1 MKYTQKQANT
11 SPRTAMQ
18 AVALLVTAMLG
29 VSPAWAAHYTL
40 QHQDPSGIYRI
51 DPNHSLAWF
60 TVGHAGVA
68 VVVGRFDT
76 MTGTY
81 RISRSHPT
89 RDTASI
95 TIPTAS
101 INTDF
106 AMRDNDLRGPDFLNV
121 KVFPQARF
129 VSQRYVATSATTGSL
144 YGRLTL
150 HGITRPVLL
159 HVREIGAGP
168 VGLPKPWGGYVS
180 GYEATTVINRQVFG
194 IDAYPGMIAD
204 QIHLHFNI
212 EGVRIGKQ
220 P

>member
-1 MKYTQKQANT
+1 MQCLDKPRPIHK
-11 SPRTAMQ
+11 RTAVGL
-18 AVALLVTAMLG
+18 AVLFLTTAMG
-29 VSPAWAAHYTL
+29 IGSAWAAAYAV
-40 QHQDPSGIYRI
+40 QHQDPSGVYRI

-76 MTGTY
+76 MTGVY
-81 RISRSHPT
+81 RIDRTHPA
-89 RDTASI
+89 RDSVKI

-129 VSQRYVATSATTGSL
+129 VSRRYVATSTTAGNL
-144 YGRLTL
+144 YGQLTL
-150 HGITRPVLL
+150 HGITRPVVL
-159 HVREIGAGP
+159 HVREIGTGP

-180 GYEATTVINRQVFG
+180 GYEATTVIHRRAFG

-204 QIHLHFNI
+204 RIYLHFNI
-212 EGVRIGKQ
+212 EGVRTQIK